1 MEVRYVHRAKVL
13 RLGILVAIV
22 AGLTSLLTTPVAAYI
37 GQSPYDVNLNGPSG
51 TVPCSRDVT
60 ITASVRNVSNHK
72 AVGGQVVKWSLTQS
86 QSSRDRL
93 SRSSGTTGGDGKTSV
108 TLSFGSAQGAR
119 QVQATVAAFK
129 YKLIVKCSGAS
140 GPGPAPAP
148 KPPAPKPP
156 APKPVTHPAPRPT
169 TLPATS
175 TSLSAAGPAGSS
187 GSDNAPLLILLGV
200 GSGLFVFVR
209 RAAQR

>member
-60 ITASVRNVSNHK
+60 ITASVRDASSHK
-72 AVGGQVVKWSLTQS
+72 AVGGQAVKWSITQS
-86 QSSRDRL
+86 QSSGDRL
-93 SRSSGTTGGDGKTSV
+93 SRSSGSTASDGKTST
-108 TLSFGSAQGAR
+108 TLSFGSAQGTR
-119 QVQATVAAFK
+119 QITATVAAFK
-129 YKLIVKCSGAS
+129 YRLLVKCSGAS
-140 GPGPAPAP
+140 GPGPTPTP
-148 KPPAPKPP
+148 KQNPQPGH
-156 APKPVTHPAPRPT
+156 TTAPRPVSHPT

-175 TSLSAAGPAGSS
+175 TTLSAAGPVESH
-187 GSDNAPLLILLGV
+187 GSDTALLLLLLAI
-200 GSGLFVFVR
+200 GSGLLVFLR
-209 RAAQR
+209 RATQR